1 MSKRMYHSALGY
13 KAVRPSTHEGYRTK
27 GERTS
32 EMSYHTDIL
41 TGVAV
46 SDRSVVV
53 NIKNVCINQYG
64 DIIGYT
70 R

>member
-1 MSKRMYHSALGY
+1 MSKRLCHSALEY
-13 KAVRPSTHEGYRTK
+13 KAARLSTHKGYRTK
-27 GERTS
+27 GERIS
-32 EMSYHTDIL
+32 EMPYHTDLL

-46 SDRSVVV
+46 SDRSVAV

>member
-1 MSKRMYHSALGY
+1 MSKRMHHSALWY
-13 KAVRPSTHEGYRTK
+13 MAVRPSTHNGHRTK
-27 GERTS
+27 GERILEMPYQIDVLTS
-32 EMSYHTDIL
+32 
-41 TGVAV
+41 VAV
-46 SDRSVVV
+46 SNRSVAV